1 MKRSLAVIGIISYK
15 KDAPLCIICKP
26 GSRHI
31 PLFAM
36 LPFRNSQK
44 IFFESILAMIFL
56 PVRDDGLVNVTM
68 ERGEVEGEEVELGGG
83 GGGEERGEVLL
94 L

>member
-1 MKRSLAVIGIISYK
+1 
-15 KDAPLCIICKP
+15 
-26 GSRHI
+26 
-31 PLFAM
+31 
-36 LPFRNSQK
+36 
-44 IFFESILAMIFL
+44 MIFL